1 MVKNFTANEIGDIVM
16 ARLKEPYNNAIRVL
30 DYDIVVGV
38 TAPQTTGRLNFV
50 NATKQVQ
57 CVNHPFTLESG
68 DQFIVGNQ
76 VYTVDQVINT
86 STFTMVES
94 APFTAEIL

>member
-1 MVKNFTANEIGDIVM
+1 M
-16 ARLKEPYNNAIRVL
+16 
-30 DYDIVVGV
+30 VGV

-94 APFTAEIL
+94 APFTAEGLKFYLLPDNNNKFTYEYRWSQSAVYSLSLIHI